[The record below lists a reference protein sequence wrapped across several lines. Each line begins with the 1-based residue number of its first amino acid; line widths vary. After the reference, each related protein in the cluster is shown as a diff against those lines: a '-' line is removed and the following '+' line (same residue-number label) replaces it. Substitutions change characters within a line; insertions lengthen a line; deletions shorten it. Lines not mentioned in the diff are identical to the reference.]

1 MRALLAARQPALCLT
16 HQPQPSLAMN
26 RTMAVFPAAMVSVMK
41 PSKFDGV
48 NTVVPS
54 TRADP
59 APRAEPTAHARSAA
73 RIKVAIGSLGPDPGR
88 ETRLLDPRVWK
99 GKAIS
104 GERPPGVH
112 NVI

>member
-48 NTVVPS
+48 STVVPS

-73 RIKVAIGSLGPDPGR
+73 RIKVAIGSLGR
-88 ETRLLDPRVWK
+88 RIR
-99 GKAIS
+99 
-104 GERPPGVH
+104 GEKLAAGSAAVEAT
-112 NVI
+112 N